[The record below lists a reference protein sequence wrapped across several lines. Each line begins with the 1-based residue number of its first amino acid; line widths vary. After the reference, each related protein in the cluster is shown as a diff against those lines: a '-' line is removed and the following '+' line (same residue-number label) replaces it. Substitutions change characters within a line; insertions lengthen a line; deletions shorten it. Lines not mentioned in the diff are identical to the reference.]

1 MLVVGLTGGI
11 ASGKST
17 VAAQFAALGVPVI
30 DTDVIA
36 RELVAPEQ
44 PALNA
49 IVAHFG
55 AQALHPDGQLNRAW
69 LRQRIF
75 SDAADRSVL
84 NAILHPRI
92 HAQVILELDAL
103 RQTHVPY
110 VITVIPLL
118 VESNTYDDLLQHI
131 ITIDLPEDEQ
141 LRRLLARDSIEPAQ
155 AQAILQAQA
164 SRTQR
169 LARANDVI
177 DNSGSA
183 DQLAP
188 QIALLHTRLTQLTP
202 VARMKRSEN
211 PGKSC

>member
-17 VAAQFAALGVPVI
+17 VAAQFAALGVPII
-30 DTDVIA
+30 DTDIIA
-36 RELVAPEQ
+36 RELVAPGQ

-55 AQALHPDGQLNRAW
+55 AQALHLDGQLNRAW

-75 SDAADRSVL
+75 NDAAERSAL

-92 HAQVILELDAL
+92 HAQVVAKLEAL
-103 RQTHVPY
+103 RKAQAPY
-110 VITVIPLL
+110 VIVVIPLL
-118 VESNTYDDLLQHI
+118 VESNTYDDILQHI
-131 ITIDLPEDEQ
+131 IVVDIPEDEQ
-141 LRRLLARDSIEPAQ
+141 MRRLIARDAIEPLQ

-164 SRTQR
+164 SRKQR
-169 LARANDVI
+169 LARADDVI

-183 DQLAP
+183 DELAP
-188 QIALLHTRLTQLTP
+188 QIARLHTRLTQLAP